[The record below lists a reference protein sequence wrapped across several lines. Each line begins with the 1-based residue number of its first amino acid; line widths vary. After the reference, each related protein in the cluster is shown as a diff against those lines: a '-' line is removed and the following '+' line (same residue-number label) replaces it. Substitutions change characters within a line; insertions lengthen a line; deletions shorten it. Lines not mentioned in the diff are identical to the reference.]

1 MDNQPVIKGAKG
13 VAVYL
18 GLGTPPARAFVGATI
33 AGCGAYACG
42 IPRAAFDDEGKCRPF
57 KPFAAGVE
65 GTYYHFLAIPLAVGV
80 ATYLFT

>member
-1 MDNQPVIKGAKG
+1 MRRIARRCDE
-13 VAVYL
+13 VAPL
-18 GLGTPPARAFVGATI
+18 AGSIVGATI